1 MSILVVDDESEMRAA
16 IKEALQ
22 RKGHSVELAVNGED
36 AIKKFRD
43 SGFSM
48 VISDM
53 RMPGSGGLE
62 VLREVKRLKPE
73 VPVLLI
79 TAFGT
84 IEKAVEAVKEGAVD
98 FILKPFSLESL
109 EAMVDRA
116 LKQVEESTTFET
128 RGKLLVAKDRPMTRL
143 LSMALVAASSD
154 ATVLVAGESGT
165 GKELLARFIHAKG
178 PRKDNPFVAVNCA
191 SIPDGLLESEL
202 FGHEKGAF
210 TGAASQRQG
219 KFEQAD
225 TGTLLLDEISE
236 MEMKLQAKLLRV
248 IQEKEVER
256 LGGRATIPLDIRIIA
271 TTNRDMKKEVS
282 EGRFR
287 EDLFYRLN
295 IFPLA
300 IPPLR
305 ERGADISYLAE
316 YFLLKFGRKY
326 SRHVERFSDEAIEF
340 IKTHQWRGNIR
351 EMENTIERAV
361 LLCQGKTVGFENL
374 LDDAGETGPDANTE
388 KANNMTLR
396 DMEKGLICRTLDDVG
411 GNRTKAAM
419 LLGISVRTLRNKLKE
434 FTQGRQI
441 LPG

>member
-22 RKGHSVELAVNGED
+22 RKGYSVELASNGDD
-36 AIKKFRD
+36 AVKKFSETD
-43 SGFSM
+43 YSM

-53 RMPGSGGLE
+53 RMPGFGGME

-98 FILKPFSLESL
+98 FIIKPFSLESL
-109 EAMVDRA
+109 EAMVEKA
-116 LKQVEESTTFET
+116 LKQVEEISGFET
-128 RGKLLVAKDRPMTRL
+128 KGKLMVTKDRPMRRL

-154 ATVLVAGESGT
+154 ATVLIAGESGT
-165 GKELLARFIHAKG
+165 GKELLARFIHAKSA
-178 PRKDNPFVAVNCA
+178 RKDNPFVAVNCA

-210 TGAASQRQG
+210 TGAAGQRQG
-219 KFEQAD
+219 KFEQAN

-236 MEMKLQAKLLRV
+236 MDLRLQAKLLRV

-256 LGGRATIPLDIRIIA
+256 LGGRSPIQLDMRIIA
-271 TTNRDMKKEVS
+271 TTNRDLKKEVA

-300 IPPLR
+300 LPPLR
-305 ERGADISYLAE
+305 ERGEDISCLAD

-326 SRHVERFSDEAIEF
+326 SRHVECFSEEAIEF
-340 IKTHQWRGNIR
+340 IKTHLWRGNIR

-361 LLCQGKTVGFENL
+361 LLSQGKTIGLENL
-374 LDDAGETGPDANTE
+374 LPDHDARATKQDVIAE

-396 DMEKGLICRTLDDVG
+396 DMEKGLICRTLDDVN
-411 GNRTKAAM
+411 GNRTKAAK

-434 FTQGRQI
+434 FRQV